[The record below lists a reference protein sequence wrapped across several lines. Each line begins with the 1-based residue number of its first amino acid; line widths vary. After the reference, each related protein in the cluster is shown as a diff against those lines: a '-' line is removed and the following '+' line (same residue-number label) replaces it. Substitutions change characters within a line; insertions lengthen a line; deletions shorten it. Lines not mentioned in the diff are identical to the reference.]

1 MFTIKVQRYNKICG
15 FANFG
20 LKNACF
26 YMAQVWSRYREKHC
40 PIKIYR
46 NVTVANS
53 PNASCISF
61 KSSISFSLRDF
72 G

>member
-26 YMAQVWSRYREKHC
+26 YMAQVWSRYRESTG
-40 PIKIYR
+40 IT
-46 NVTVANS
+46 N
-53 PNASCISF
+53 
-61 KSSISFSLRDF
+61 
-72 G
+72 